1 MPNICGYL
9 EGQVESAQKNLEV
22 QQGEARALLGPKTQ
36 VQLKKTKRGTISRI
50 YGDHIFSY
58 QVQINQKYFQRSF
71 YCWLNL

>member
-36 VQLKKTKRGTISRI
+36 VQLKKTKSALTESQKLAQVNIVEVKEKILVEKVLGTVS
-50 YGDHIFSY
+50 
-58 QVQINQKYFQRSF
+58 
-71 YCWLNL
+71 